1 MNLFQSPEFAR
12 DLRRGEEP
20 AVDALLDHVF
30 GGTDESRLVAK
41 LRKARVIAGET
52 VLPMDGQII
61 GYYALSYM
69 ARPKGWLCLALV
81 AIHPDVQGRGYGK
94 RMLGVLT
101 EWARLTRTPVVVF
114 GNPDFYQRSGF
125 SSEYAKNLLSPY
137 PIKHTLIAGVAA
149 AQQQALVYPA
159 AFQT

>member
-1 MNLFQSPEFAR
+1 MNLFQFPEFAR
-12 DLRRGEEP
+12 DLRPGEEP
-20 AVDALLDHVF
+20 AVDALLDHAF
-30 GGTDESRLVAK
+30 GGTDESRRVAK

-52 VLPMDGQII
+52 VLPMEGQII

-69 ARPKGWLCLALV
+69 VKPKGWLCLAPV

-101 EWARLTRTPVVVF
+101 EWARLTGTPVVVF

-125 SSEYAKNLLSPY
+125 SSEHAKDLQSHY
-137 PIKHTLIAGVAA
+137 PIKNFLIAGVNH
-149 AQQQALVYPA
+149 AQQQTLVYPT